1 MKKILLI
8 SLVFFGKIVAAQ
20 NVGIGTLTPTSKL
33 NVNGQVT
40 IDQKNFGGYGGLL
53 IKGGTAAANYP
64 NITFSILNNSIPQT
78 DVIAGYF
85 GGHINSDA
93 TGSEAMDL
101 VFQTSLNGF
110 TGLTEKF
117 RIKDN
122 GNVGIGT
129 TNPAYKLH
137 LGYSNTGI
145 RIEGPAAAAT
155 GGTALSIGEY
165 GDVVIDKPGIP
176 AGRIAIKEN
185 GDVGIGTATPYA
197 YGHGGTN
204 RILEVKNFAPA
215 GINIQSHLILS
226 STTTSGSLGG
236 VTWAST
242 SLAGQQMT
250 SFIGSVFETANQAKL
265 TFYTR
270 NNAGILAEKFTIGG
284 SGNVGIGETNPGFPL
299 NFTSTLGD
307 KISLFG
313 NAGNHY
319 GFGIASNTLQIHAA
333 TATDDIAFGTG
344 SSGSFN
350 ERFRFKGNGAF
361 VVNSNAGS
369 TGQVLKSGGAGAPPS
384 WANSDNIQQ
393 INDFSYYQSI
403 SDITTFQENSYN
415 LSNMSKSITVTSP
428 SLIVITFNATAINN
442 YCFGCPSAK
451 GEVQL
456 KIDGVAHAVV
466 THDIE
471 NIAGSDLVKGRE
483 SFSCSF
489 TYKAATA
496 GTYGFTVL
504 AKNRNGNSA
513 GTLTWLSA
521 NSSCTYQIIS
531 L

>member
-1 MKKILLI
+1 MKKIFLI
-8 SLVFFGKIVAAQ
+8 VLVCSCKIAIAQ

-64 NITFSILNNSIPQT
+64 NITFSILNNSIPQA

-85 GGHINSDA
+85 GGVINSDA

-101 VFQTSLNGF
+101 VFNTSQTGF
-110 TGLTEKF
+110 AGLTERF

-122 GNVGIGT
+122 GNIGIGT
-129 TNPAYKLH
+129 ANPAYRLH
-137 LGYSNTGI
+137 LGYSNNGI
-145 RIEGPAAAAT
+145 RIEGPAAAAS
-155 GGTALSIGEY
+155 GGTALNIGGY
-165 GDVVIDKPGIP
+165 GDVIVDKPGVVG
-176 AGRIAIKEN
+176 GRFAIKEN

-204 RILEVKNFAPA
+204 RVLEVRNFAPA
-215 GINIQSHLILS
+215 GTNNQSHLILS
-226 STTTSGSLGG
+226 STTNNGSLGG

-250 SFIGSVFETANQAKL
+250 GFIGSVFETANQAKL

-270 NNAGILAEKFTIGG
+270 NNVGTLAEKFTIGG
-284 SGNVGIGETNPGFPL
+284 TGNVGIGETNPGFPL
-299 NFTSTLGD
+299 SFSSTLGD
-307 KISLFG
+307 KISLYG

-319 GFGIASNTLQIHAA
+319 GFGIAGGTLQIHAGE
-333 TATDDIAFGTG
+333 ATDDIAFGTG

-350 ERFRFKGNGAF
+350 EKFRFKGNGAF
-361 VVNSNAGS
+361 VVNSSAGNS
-369 TGQVLKSGGAGAPPS
+369 GQILKSGGAGAPPT

-393 INDFSYYQSI
+393 INDFIFQPQAN
-403 SDITTFQENSYN
+403 DITTFQENFYN
-415 LSNMSKSITVTSP
+415 LPNFARSITVAGP
-428 SLIVITFNATAINN
+428 ALIIITFNATAINN
-442 YCFGCPSAK
+442 FCFACPSAK

-456 KIDGVAHAVV
+456 KVNNIIQ
-466 THDIE
+466 TITSHDIE
-471 NIAGSDLVKGRE
+471 NISGSDLAKGRE

-496 GTYGFTVL
+496 GSYSVSVL
-504 AKNRNGNSA
+504 ATNKNGNNS

-521 NSSCTYQIIS
+521 NSSCTYQVIS